1 MSPTALLAAC
11 KTNSKSIIIR
21 IGFKPPGHFLLN
33 TIPLNNWLY
42 VGYAPALQ
50 PWSQASWM
58 SASDFGQHLSRG
70 FVPVQLQR
78 PTLTEMTN
86 TTNAAAATGLT
97 STTNTPQ
104 VSAFVNIWDNL
115 GMWWFSIALMF
126 VCLIIMWLICCLK
139 RKRARPPIY
148 NPIIVLHPNND
159 GIHRLDGLKHMFF
172 SLTVW
177 LNETW
182 FLEFLYYWPLLHF
195 FVRAPHWLRFLTS
208 K

>member
-1 MSPTALLAAC
+1 
-11 KTNSKSIIIR
+11 
-21 IGFKPPGHFLLN
+21 
-33 TIPLNNWLY
+33 
-42 VGYAPALQ
+42 
-50 PWSQASWM
+50 M

-86 TTNAAAATGLT
+86 TTIAAAATGLT

-104 VSAFVNIWDNL
+104 VSAFVNNWDNL

-148 NPIIVLHPNND
+148 SPIIVLHPNND

-172 SLTVW
+172 SLTV
-177 LNETW
+177 
-182 FLEFLYYWPLLHF
+182 
-195 FVRAPHWLRFLTS
+195 
-208 K
+208 